1 MTHPHQLPRYRSE
14 RSEITPKFAITA
26 GALTT
31 EMRHEMARFPYIE
44 LSDMPESLQRAF
56 TTVPPLNLFKEIAHA
71 PEATLELI
79 SLASALVTRG
89 ELDPVLRELVILR
102 VGILSGADYEVH
114 QHRQIAHRVGV
125 TQSQIDALTGETRS
139 DVFDPIEQHLLAL
152 TDALV
157 RAVKAPE
164 ELLAPV
170 LDELSS
176 AAFIEVLMLIGYY
189 MMVSRLMVNLQVE
202 IEDVDMIT
210 KDVLDSS

>member
-1 MTHPHQLPRYRSE
+1 
-14 RSEITPKFAITA
+14 
-26 GALTT
+26 
-31 EMRHEMARFPYIE
+31 MARLPYVE

-56 TTVPPLNLFKEIAHA
+56 ATVPPLNLFKEIAHA
-71 PEATLELI
+71 PEATRELI

-114 QHRQIAHRVGV
+114 QHLQIAHLVGV
-125 TQSQIDALTGETRS
+125 TQSQIDALTGETNS
-139 DVFDPIEQHLLAL
+139 DAFDPIEQHLLGL

-157 RAVKAPE
+157 RGVKAPE

-170 LDELSS
+170 LAELSS
-176 AAFIEVLMLIGYY
+176 GAFIEVLILIGYY

-202 IEDVDMIT
+202 IEDVDMINIDNM
-210 KDVLDSS
+210 KPNKRAPRDDCHRSR

>member
-1 MTHPHQLPRYRSE
+1 
-14 RSEITPKFAITA
+14 
-26 GALTT
+26 
-31 EMRHEMARFPYIE
+31 MARLPYIE
-44 LSDMPESLQRAF
+44 VSDMPEPLQRVFA
-56 TTVPPLNLFKEIAHA
+56 TVPPLNLFREIAHA

-114 QHRQIAHRVGV
+114 QHRQLAHIVGV
-125 TQSQIDALTGETRS
+125 TQSKIDALTGETNS
-139 DVFDPIEQHLLAL
+139 DAFDPIEQHLLGL

-157 RAVKAPE
+157 RGVKAPE

-170 LDELSS
+170 LAELSS
-176 AAFIEVLMLIGYY
+176 GAFIEVFILIGYY

-202 IEDVDMIT
+202 IEDVDMIN

>member
-1 MTHPHQLPRYRSE
+1 
-14 RSEITPKFAITA
+14 
-26 GALTT
+26 
-31 EMRHEMARFPYIE
+31 MARLPYVE
-44 LSDMPESLQRAF
+44 LADMPESLQRAF
-56 TTVPPLNLFKEIAHA
+56 ATVPPLNLFKEIAHA

-114 QHRQIAHRVGV
+114 QHRQIAHIVGV
-125 TQSQIDALTGETRS
+125 TQSQIDALTGETNS
-139 DVFDPIEQHLLAL
+139 DAFDPIEQHLLGL

-157 RAVKAPE
+157 RGVKAPE

-170 LDELSS
+170 LAELSS
-176 AAFIEVLMLIGYY
+176 GAFIEVLILIGYY

-202 IEDVDMIT
+202 IEDVDMINIDNM
-210 KDVLDSS
+210 KPNERAPRDDCRRSR